1 MKPLPHQYDVHL
13 TGGPAG
19 YAQLSTPGVPDLR
32 AAAPSDYDGPG
43 DAWSPEHLLLAALQT
58 CFLLTFRAI
67 ARVSKVEF
75 ACLGVPGAGGGGRVG
90 GGRRGCGAVVCRC

>member
-1 MKPLPHQYDVHL
+1 MTPLPHHYDVQL
-13 TGGPAG
+13 TGGPSG

-43 DAWSPEHLLLAALQT
+43 DAWSPEHLLPASVQT

-67 ARVSKVEF
+67 ARLES
-75 ACLGVPGAGGGGRVG
+75 RV
-90 GGRRGCGAVVCRC
+90 CGARTRRHGDRLASAADSTCRSRS